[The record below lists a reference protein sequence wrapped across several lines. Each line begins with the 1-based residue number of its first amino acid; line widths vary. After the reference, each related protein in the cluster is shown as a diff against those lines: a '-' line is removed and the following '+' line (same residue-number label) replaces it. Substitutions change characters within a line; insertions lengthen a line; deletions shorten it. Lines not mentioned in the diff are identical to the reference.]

1 MARPQYINL
10 QFQPGLFKNGTVYQ
24 AQGRWYDAD
33 LMRWSNGAIGPI
45 GGWRAWGASTTAVT
59 GVPRTSVTWMDNRN
73 KRWIG
78 VGSASK
84 LYVYDSSASIY
95 DITPAGFT
103 AGNTDADPN
112 TGYGDWL
119 YGKSSYG
126 TPRPDLGI
134 PVPATIWSLAM
145 WGEDLTGCTPD
156 DGDLYLWDTSV
167 GTGTIAARVANS
179 PQFITAT
186 IVTPQRIQ
194 MCFGGVASGGLE
206 VNADRRKIF
215 WSDSEDNTDWTATT
229 TNQAGDHV
237 IESTGD
243 LLGGVLV
250 RGRILIFTTADAH
263 TASYVGLPYVYQF
276 DNVGDDCGPVSINAV
291 VVANNTAYWMGRNAN
306 GFFMYDGYTRNIP
319 CDVEE
324 FVTTNMNEAQSS
336 KTVGWHNSLY
346 SEIVWFYP
354 GSGTEVDAYV
364 TYNYLENHWSVGT
377 LARTSTTSRGI
388 FAFPILFDSSGNPY
402 EHEIGGTYT
411 DLDDTTYTPY
421 VESGPIQLGMGNE
434 VLSAT
439 SLIPDVT
446 ALGDITTTFYTR
458 FYPTDSDTTHG
469 PYTMAAP
476 TSVRFTGRSVRMR
489 CTSNSANAWNVGIP
503 RLELQPNGRR

>member
-186 IVTPQRIQ
+186 IVTPQRSQ
-194 MCFGGVASGGLE
+194 MCFGGVASGGL
-206 VNADRRKIF
+206 
-215 WSDSEDNTDWTATT
+215 
-229 TNQAGDHV
+229 
-237 IESTGD
+237 
-243 LLGGVLV
+243 LV
-250 RGRILIFTTADAH
+250 
-263 TASYVGLPYVYQF
+263 
-276 DNVGDDCGPVSINAV
+276 NAV

-364 TYNYLENHWSVGT
+364 SYNYLENHWSVGT

-489 CTSNSANAWNVGIP
+489 CTSNSANPWNVGIP

>member
-1 MARPQYINL
+1 
-10 QFQPGLFKNGTVYQ
+10 
-24 AQGRWYDAD
+24 
-33 LMRWSNGAIGPI
+33 
-45 GGWRAWGASTTAVT
+45 
-59 GVPRTSVTWMDNRN
+59 
-73 KRWIG
+73 
-78 VGSASK
+78 
-84 LYVYDSSASIY
+84 
-95 DITPAGFT
+95 
-103 AGNTDADPN
+103 
-112 TGYGDWL
+112 
-119 YGKSSYG
+119 
-126 TPRPDLGI
+126 
-134 PVPATIWSLAM
+134 
-145 WGEDLTGCTPD
+145 
-156 DGDLYLWDTSV
+156 
-167 GTGTIAARVANS
+167 
-179 PQFITAT
+179 
-186 IVTPQRIQ
+186 
-194 MCFGGVASGGLE
+194 MCFGGVASGGAE
-206 VNADRRKIF
+206 ANADRRKIF

-243 LLGGVLV
+243 LLGAVLV

-446 ALGDITTTFYTR
+446 ALGDITTTFYTK